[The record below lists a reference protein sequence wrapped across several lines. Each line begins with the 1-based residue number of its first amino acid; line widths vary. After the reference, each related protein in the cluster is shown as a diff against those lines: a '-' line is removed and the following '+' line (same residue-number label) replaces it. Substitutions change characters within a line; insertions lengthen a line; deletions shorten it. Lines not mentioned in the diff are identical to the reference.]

1 MLKYIEETHKGE
13 ATMNPKTLIQNLAV
27 AERLKD
33 ATRHCYTSGG
43 RHESVAEHS
52 WRMTLM
58 AYWVSDEF
66 PEANLEKLFKMCLI
80 HDLGEAFTG
89 DIPSFEKTQ
98 ANEKQEAELLYEWTS
113 SLPEPFASE
122 MTALYHE
129 MEERK
134 TLEARIYKAL
144 DNLEALISHNESDL
158 STWIPLEYDL
168 QMTYG
173 NDKVTF
179 SEYLTRLRDQ
189 VREDSKRKIAEEGDN
204 RPEKKTDI

>member
-1 MLKYIEETHKGE
+1 MD
-13 ATMNPKTLIQNLAV
+13 PKTLIQNLAV

-129 MEERK
+129 MEERQ

-144 DNLEALISHNESDL
+144 DNLEALISHNESAL

-173 NDKVTF
+173 NDKVIF

>member
-1 MLKYIEETHKGE
+1 METVKLLE
-13 ATMNPKTLIQNLAV
+13 ALSV
-27 AERLKD
+27 AEKLKD

-43 RHESVAEHS
+43 RRESVAEHS
-52 WRMTLM
+52 WRITLM

-66 PEANLEKLFKMCLI
+66 PEADLEKLMKMCLI

-89 DIPSFEKTQ
+89 DIPTFDKTEADEEKEGTLL
-98 ANEKQEAELLYEWTS
+98 NEWVK
-113 SLPEPFASE
+113 SLPEPFADE
-122 MTALYHE
+122 MQVLYQE

-144 DNLEALISHNESDL
+144 DNLEALIQHNESDI

-173 NDKVTF
+173 NDKVQF
-179 SEYLTRLRDQ
+179 SEYLTKLRDE
-189 VREDSKRKIAEEGDN
+189 VRNDSKKKIAEN
-204 RPEKKTDI
+204 TKRIK